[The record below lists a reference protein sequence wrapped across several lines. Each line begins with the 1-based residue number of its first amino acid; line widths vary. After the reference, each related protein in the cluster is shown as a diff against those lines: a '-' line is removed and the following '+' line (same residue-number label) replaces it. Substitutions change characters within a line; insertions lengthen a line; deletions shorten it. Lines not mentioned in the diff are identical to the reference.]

1 MIISCILLGV
11 FFAWIDVNELKGVLK
26 TADYRYLS
34 VALVLMFI
42 NRVLMPVKWNILLI
56 AKDIHIAWFDAIR
69 IYYISSFM
77 GLYLPPTV
85 GADSIRVYYTS
96 KKKYPVSDIVASII
110 VERIIGFL
118 ALIFFI
124 IIGCFILSSCFTDM
138 NLKLHN
144 LIFTSLTMSFLFVL
158 FFFVSLN
165 NFFIRIVETFLEKLF
180 HRKWIGKSAVIAHK
194 LFQSYAC
201 YKTKKH
207 FLILF
212 YVLTCIE
219 VLMPVIISY
228 IIAGA
233 LNVSVP
239 LSFFFAFVPIVLF
252 LIRLPISIDG
262 FGINEGGYI
271 YFLSLMGVPE
281 TLGFGVGIINHFI
294 LLIGLLPGVFFYAFD
309 KYKDYNQTKQKMTI
323 PDTPIIQQPR

>member
-1 MIISCILLGV
+1 MLGV
-11 FFAWIDVNELKGVLK
+11 FFTWIDANELKVVLK

-34 VALVLMFI
+34 VALGLMFI

-56 AKDIHIAWFDAIR
+56 AKDIHIAWFDVIR
-69 IYYISSFM
+69 IYYISSFL

-96 KKKYPVSDIVASII
+96 KRKYPVSDIAASII

-118 ALIFFI
+118 ALSFFI
-124 IIGCFILSSCFTDM
+124 IIGCFILTSCFTDM

-144 LIFTSLTMSFLFVL
+144 LIFTSLTMSFFSVL
-158 FFFVSLN
+158 FFFISLN
-165 NFFIRIVETFLEKLF
+165 NFFIRIVERFLEKLF
-180 HRKWIGKSAVIAHK
+180 HRKWIGKIAVITHR
-194 LFQSYAC
+194 LFQSYTC
-201 YKTKKH
+201 YKLKKNL
-207 FLILF
+207 LILF
-212 YVLTCIE
+212 YILTCIE
-219 VLMPVIISY
+219 LSMPVIISY
-228 IIAGA
+228 IIAIG

-281 TLGFGVGIINHFI
+281 TLGFGIGIMNHFI
-294 LLIGLLPGVFFYAFD
+294 LLVSLLPGVAFYAFD
-309 KYKDYNQTKQKMTI
+309 KYKDYNQSKPKMTI
-323 PDTPIIQQPR
+323 SDTPIIQ